1 LKSIRRKTMNKLNYR
16 HTTAAVVAAVL
27 LGACGTGGGSS
38 AEAPPP
44 SGTGTTVTVTA
55 VPSYVNGLIATTS
68 DSSTPVDANLV
79 ILAEDD
85 TGEPAVVN

>member
-1 LKSIRRKTMNKLNYR
+1 MNKLNYR
-16 HTTAAVVAAVL
+16 YATAAVVAAVL
-27 LGACGTGGGSS
+27 LTACGTGGGSS

-44 SGTGTTVTVTA
+44 SGTSPTVTVTA
-55 VPSYVNGLIATTS
+55 VPNYISGLIATTS

-85 TGEPAVVN
+85 TGEPAVIN